1 MSSVDIKNKN
11 SNGRQERQA
20 YVPAKIKVINV
31 SVQRVVCTSTERL
44 EEETFEW

>member
-1 MSSVDIKNKN
+1 MNSTGSKSKS
-11 SNGRQERQA
+11 SNGRQELQA